1 MRKIFIILCCFG
13 ILSAHATEMCARD
26 DTVVI
31 PLDATINATGSSA
44 NQTEAI
50 FWVVNNYG
58 TYYAAAASLSKKEI
72 MMYSDW
78 NGTGTLPANF
88 TLKTASDEL
97 IGSSGYY
104 MNADVNPD
112 IPDAEKNDYARIYCC
127 LKITH
132 PMSSSWVCFYNY
144 NSPNSIGGCI
154 SVVGAEWT
162 RTNQIQRTA
171 LFNSIG
177 TTPPWPLD

>member
-1 MRKIFIILCCFG
+1 MLC
-13 ILSAHATEMCARD
+13 ISAHATEMCARD

-31 PLDATINATGSSA
+31 PLDATINGTGSSA
-44 NQTEAI
+44 NLTEAI
-50 FWVVNNYG
+50 FWVYNTYG
-58 TYYAAAASLSKKEI
+58 TYYLAAASLSKKEI

-78 NGTGTLPANF
+78 NGTGTIPANL

-104 MNADVNPD
+104 MNADTNPD
-112 IPDAEKNDYARIYCC
+112 IPDAEKNDYVRGYCC

-144 NSPNSIGGCI
+144 NSPNSIHGCTN
-154 SVVGAEWT
+154 VVGAEWM
-162 RTNQIQRTA
+162 RTNQTQRTA

-177 TTPPWPLD
+177 TTPPWPLE